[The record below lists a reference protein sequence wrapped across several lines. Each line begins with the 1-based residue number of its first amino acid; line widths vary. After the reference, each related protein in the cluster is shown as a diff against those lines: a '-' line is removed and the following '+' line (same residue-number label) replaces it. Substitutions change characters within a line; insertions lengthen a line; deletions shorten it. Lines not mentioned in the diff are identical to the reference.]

1 MKKKEASTEE
11 INFMKGI
18 WKGNL
23 KRYIIIFI
31 IVFIGIFSYF
41 LYMKIFDFLIFS
53 IIIGTMLLYF
63 IVDYFSFFR
72 LGEQLSVKYVKEK
85 KAKGEN
91 PYVRPWVFGLMYG
104 LLFAFLAIYYL
115 FFEIKTN
122 IPFNY
127 KVLIV
132 GGLFIIT
139 AIVFY
144 FIQKNTLKKLENI
157 NDSNKK

>member
-1 MKKKEASTEE
+1 
-11 INFMKGI
+11 
-18 WKGNL
+18 
-23 KRYIIIFI
+23 
-31 IVFIGIFSYF
+31 
-41 LYMKIFDFLIFS
+41 
-53 IIIGTMLLYF
+53 MLLYF